1 MVSPI
6 LVIFP
11 RSTECVFSLLLT
23 QNSADILYDSM
34 EGISHG
40 VTKFIYSTNVSSQ
53 VFLK

>member
-34 EGISHG
+34 GGISHG